1 MKKIYTLAASLLIAG
16 ASMAQAPVTPRCYAE
31 EHRLELAKKEPSLEI
46 KRAAYEA
53 ELDNYIAAN
62 KNNKQAQATKI
73 IPVVVHVLHVG
84 GIENISKAQID
95 DQIRILNEAYSFTN
109 ANKSGIPS
117 QMLPICGAA
126 NIEFRLANLDPNG
139 NCTDGVT
146 RTYTNLTN
154 QTANRDDVKGVIYWP
169 SNKYLNIW
177 LVKGIESSGTGTSG
191 GIILGYAQF
200 PGFGAITTDGL
211 VVRHDYFGTIGT
223 ASAGDLGSTTVHEAG
238 HWFNLRHIWGDQPCG
253 TDLVSDTPPHQGA
266 NQSFCPAYPWH
277 PNNTCGG
284 GPDGEM
290 YFNYMDYTTGGCQAA
305 FSIGQGTRMNAA
317 LNSSTSGRNNLWS
330 AANLTATGVANV
342 TPNACAPKA
351 EYTPTNYKVICKGQS
366 VIFKDNSYNGVP
378 TSYSWSFQGGTPA
391 TSTNVT
397 DTVIYATAGVYD
409 VTYTATNA
417 FGSSTKTKT
426 GYIVVTND
434 VATPAAIYSE
444 SFEDPS
450 TFNQKWIAINKDGD
464 AAKFQNSA
472 ATGFTGTH
480 SMVLNNFFGNS
491 KLSDEVLSSPI
502 DFTNVNSAQLSFRYA
517 FATQTSTDND
527 KLELYVQTDCNSGF
541 IGTSKFTKTANA
553 AGVSNLSPIANND
566 VFTSYVPVA
575 ADASEWKQA
584 TVSLGAIANKPF
596 IRFKL
601 VFTGGRG
608 NNLYVDDVQITNLIM
623 SVKNNT
629 TLVNSFSTS
638 PNPATTQAVVNFE
651 LEKSSPVELNV
662 TNLLGQTVI
671 KVVAGNLNQGQHNY
685 DINTSKL
692 TSGVYMIVLTS
703 NGSKTVKKLI
713 VD

>member
-1 MKKIYTLAASLLIAG
+1 MKKIYTLVASLLIAG
-16 ASMAQAPVTPRCYAE
+16 VSMAQTPAIKSCYTE
-31 EHRLELAKKEPSLEI
+31 ENRIELAKKDPSSEI

-62 KNNKQAQATKI
+62 KNNKQAQVNKI

-109 ANKSGIPS
+109 ANKTNIPS

-177 LVKGIESSGTGTSG
+177 LVKGIESSGGTTG

-200 PGFGAITTDGL
+200 PGTGSATTDGL

-223 ASAGDLGSTTVHEAG
+223 ASAADLGSTTVHEAG

-253 TDLVSDTPPHQGA
+253 NDLVADTPIHEGA
-266 NQSFCPAYPWH
+266 NQSFCPVYPWH

-290 YFNYMDYTTGGCQAA
+290 YFNYMDYTTGACQAA
-305 FSIGQGTRMNAA
+305 FSNGQGTRMNAA

-330 AANLTATGVANV
+330 AGNLTATGVANA

-351 EYTPTNYKVICKGQS
+351 EYTPTNYKIICKGQS
-366 VIFKDNSYNGVP
+366 VIFNDNSYNGVP
-378 TSYSWSFQGGTPA
+378 TSYSWSFQGGTPS

-397 DTVIYATAGVYD
+397 DTIVYTTPGVYD
-409 VTYTATNA
+409 VTYIATNA

-426 GYIVVTND
+426 GYIVVTD
-434 VATPAAIYSE
+434 DIATPATVYSE
-444 SFEDPS
+444 GFEDPS
-450 TFNQKWIAINKDGD
+450 TFAQKWIAINKDND
-464 AAKFQNSA
+464 VAKFQNSA

-480 SMVLNNFFGNS
+480 SMVLNNFFSKS
-491 KLSDEVLSSPI
+491 KLSDEVLSPPI

-517 FATQTSTDND
+517 FATQTSTDKD
-527 KLELYVQTDCNSGF
+527 KLELYVQTDCNLGF
-541 IGTSKFTKTANA
+541 VGTSKFTKTANA
-553 AGVSNLSPIANND
+553 AGTSNLSPVANND
-566 VFTSYVPVA
+566 VFSNYVPVVG
-575 ADASEWKQA
+575 DATEWKQA
-584 TVSLGAIANKPF
+584 TVNIGAIANKPF
-596 IRFKL
+596 VRFKF
-601 VFTGGRG
+601 VFTGGNG
-608 NNLYVDDVQITNLIM
+608 NNFYVDDVQITSLVTN
-623 SVKNNT
+623 VKNT
-629 TLVNSFSTS
+629 ATLINSFSVS
-638 PNPATTQAVVNFE
+638 PNPATTQATINFE
-651 LEKSSPVELNV
+651 LDKNSPVELNV
-662 TNLLGQTVI
+662 TNLLGQTVT
-671 KVVAGNLNQGQHNY
+671 KVFAGSLNQGAHNY
-685 DINTSKL
+685 EINTSKL

-713 VD
+713 VE